1 MNKKTYQ
8 KYTKAGQVSII
19 FSILIVGCYTLEVF
33 FFLVLLVLKTVDS
46 FSCLFVS
53 PQKHLYDIA

>member
-1 MNKKTYQ
+1 MNKKIYQ

-33 FFLVLLVLKTVDS
+33 FFLSS
-46 FSCLFVS
+46 FGT
-53 PQKHLYDIA
+53 

>member
-1 MNKKTYQ
+1 MNKKIYQ

-19 FSILIVGCYTLEVF
+19 FSILLHTRSI
-33 FFLVLLVLKTVDS
+33 FFLVLLVLKTVDT

-53 PQKHLYDIA
+53 PPPKHLYDIA